1 MADLKITQLTEL
13 TSPLIS
19 DILPIVDDPSGSPVT
34 KKITLSNL
42 LAQKTIVTVSTSDGA
57 DYVCDGAND
66 EVQINQAITAV
77 ATAGGGIVYLKEG
90 TYELGNADLAAF
102 WSPTLYGGVI
112 MKDKVT
118 LKGEGINKTILNLT
132 TMPSSPTTGTRYIAV
147 AMDLQTNNDMVVEDL
162 SITLPAG
169 TQGGSGYWA
178 TGIVFTG
185 SRCVIRNVHIT
196 NGDWGFIGVSCSFN
210 TTTKEITTDTTNCLA
225 DNVITTGNTASC
237 SIRKATDCTVRQCRF
252 YSFHDDAFLAAV
264 ALQRITF
271 IDNVFDGEGT
281 TGGSSNGAL
290 YIVNDAA
297 IDTDLFTVSDI
308 KIIGNTFRRHQ
319 LSSNSGGIALNT
331 AKNIIIQGNIIEKCK
346 GDGINN
352 TGGTTLRNITITDNI
367 IRLNEG
373 DGIDLQSTAGS
384 EGMNIIIQG
393 NRIYNNTSRAINLTN
408 QTNGL
413 YDGITIQGNEIWD
426 DQGASDTQTT
436 GIRFL
441 STGSGVDT
449 ANIKIEGNN
458 IYDTDTPI
466 DVSTSGGATFTNLN
480 IRNNTGFITE
490 ATGTGTIANGATSAT
505 ITHGLSWTP
514 TLSEITITGGENPTA
529 DIGTIWVDTIGATT
543 FKVNCEVDPSTSGF
557 DFGWK
562 VTILRTTL

>member
-19 DILPIVDDPSGSPVT
+19 DIIPIVDDPSGSPET

-42 LAQKTIVTVSTSDGA
+42 LSQKTVVTVSRSDGA

-77 ATAGGGIVYLKEG
+77 AAAGGGVVYLKEG

-118 LKGEGINKTILNLT
+118 LRGEGVNKTILNLT
-132 TMPSSPTTGTRYIAV
+132 TMPSSPATGTRYIAV
-147 AMDLQTNNDMVVEDL
+147 AMDAQTNNDMVVEDL

-169 TQGGSGYWA
+169 TQGGSGYCA

-185 SRCVIRNVHIT
+185 DRCVIRNVHIT
-196 NGDWGFIGVSCSFN
+196 NGDWAFIGVSCTFN
-210 TTTKEITTDTTNCLA
+210 TTTKEITTDTMNCLA

-252 YSFHDDAFLAAV
+252 YSFHDDAFLASV

-271 IDNVFDGEGT
+271 IDNVFDGENT
-281 TGGSSNGAL
+281 SGGSSNGAL
-290 YIVNDAA
+290 YIVNDAS

-319 LSSNSGGIALNT
+319 LSSNSTGIALNT
-331 AKNIIIQGNIIEKCK
+331 IKNILIQGNTIEKCL

-352 TGGTTLRNITITDNI
+352 TGGTTLRNITIVDNI
-367 IRLNEG
+367 IRQNSV
-373 DGIDLQSTAGS
+373 DGIDFQSTAGS
-384 EGMNIIIQG
+384 EGMNLIIRG
-393 NRIYNNTSRAINLTN
+393 NRIYNNTGRAINLTN
-408 QTNGL
+408 QTNGF

-426 DQGASDTQTT
+426 DQGVATQTT

-449 ANIKIEGNN
+449 ANVKIENNN
-458 IYDTDTPI
+458 IYDTNTPI

-480 IRNNTGFITE
+480 VRNNLGHITE
-490 ATGTGTIANGATSAT
+490 ASGTGTVNSGATTAV
-505 ITHGLSWTP
+505 ITHGLSVT
-514 TLSEITITGGENPTA
+514 PTA
-529 DIGTIWVDTIGATT
+529 DDITVIPTNGMGNASKFWITT
-543 FKVNCEVDPSTSGF
+543 FTSTQFTINVDVDPGADTATF
-557 DFGWK
+557 AWK
-562 VTILRTTL
+562 GIVL

>member
-1 MADLKITQLTEL
+1 MADAKISDLTEL
-13 TSPLIS
+13 TALTTDDLLVAVDSPA
-19 DILPIVDDPSGSPVT
+19 GSAVT
-34 KKITLSNL
+34 KK
-42 LAQKTIVTVSTSDGA
+42 VTVATLDARYKTAVVGTGGA
-57 DYVCDGAND
+57 AEYICDGTND
-66 EVQINQAITAV
+66 EVQINQAISDV
-77 ATAGGGIVYLKEG
+77 ADAGGGVVELKAG
-90 TYELGNADLAAF
+90 TYNLGNVDLAAF
-102 WSPTLYGGVI
+102 WSPTLYGGIV
-112 MKDKVT
+112 MMDKVS
-118 LKGEGINKTILNLT
+118 LKGAGMNKTILNVP
-132 TMPSSPTTGTRYIAV
+132 TMPSTPVTGTRYIAI
-147 AMDLQTNNDMVVEDL
+147 AMDVQTSNDMVVEDL

-169 TQGGSGYWA
+169 TTGAGGYWA

-185 SRCVIRNVHIT
+185 DRCIIRNVHIT
-196 NGDWGFIGVSCSFN
+196 NGEWAFIGVSCTFN
-210 TTTKEITTDTTNCLA
+210 TTTKEITTDTMNCLA

-271 IDNVFDGEGT
+271 IDNVFDGENT
-281 TGGSSNGAL
+281 SCGSSNGAL

-297 IDTDLFTVSDI
+297 IDADLFTVSDI

-319 LSSNSGGIALNT
+319 LSSNSGGIGLNT

-367 IRLNEG
+367 IRQNEG

-449 ANIKIEGNN
+449 ANVKIEGNN
-458 IYDTDTPI
+458 IYDTDTPL

-514 TLSEITITGGENPTA
+514 TLSEITITGGENPTT
-529 DIGTIWVDTIGATT
+529 DVGTIWVDTIGATT
-543 FKVNCEVDPSTSGF
+543 FQVNCEVDPSTSGF